1 MLTINVPEQEIYD
14 EKSESF
20 TTIKE
25 TTLQLEHSLLSIS
38 KWEAKWHKP
47 FLEDLNK
54 RTPEETFDYIK
65 CMTITPNVNDKV
77 YALLTEPDIKAITD
91 YINDPMTA
99 TWFSDEKT
107 ASGAS
112 KKHEIITSEVI
123 YYMMIA
129 QNVPFECQ
137 KWHINRLLTLI
148 KVCAIKNEQAYG
160 KNKNKMPKGDI
171 LRNNYALNAQRRA
184 RLGTRG

>member
-77 YALLTEPDIKAITD
+77 YALLTEPDVKAITD

-107 ASGAS
+107 AGGS
-112 KKHEIITSEVI
+112 KRHEIITSEVI
-123 YYMMIA
+123 YYMMVA
-129 QNVPFECQ
+129 QNIPFECQ
-137 KWHINRLLTLI
+137 KWHLNRLLTLI
-148 KVCAIKNEQAYG
+148 RVCNENNAPKKNMSNKEILEKNRMLNEQR
-160 KNKNKMPKGDI
+160 K
-171 LRNNYALNAQRRA
+171 A
-184 RLGTRG
+184 RFKTRG